1 MVVKLVMNY
10 SICTRYSTPRFE
22 DVQQKLLQVDL
33 IGWRLLFILQMIIIK
48 EIDLSFDIE
57 NPLFIIHPF
66 IYLSNLGLHNYP
78 WTCEHINLQHNDD
91 AAS

>member
-1 MVVKLVMNY
+1 MIGLHIVGILRKNTLLVVVGNAQVVVKLVMNY

-48 EIDLSFDIE
+48 EIDL
-57 NPLFIIHPF
+57 
-66 IYLSNLGLHNYP
+66 
-78 WTCEHINLQHNDD
+78 
-91 AAS
+91 